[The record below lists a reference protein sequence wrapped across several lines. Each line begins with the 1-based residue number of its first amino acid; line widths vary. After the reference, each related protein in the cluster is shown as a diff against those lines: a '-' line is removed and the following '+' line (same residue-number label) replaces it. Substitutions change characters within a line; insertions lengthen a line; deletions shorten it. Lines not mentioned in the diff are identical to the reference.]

1 MQRFYFISFIT
12 EIIYVI
18 EAKNVNK
25 DSPLLLKGN
34 HLNFFSPGT
43 FDSVWK
49 GMMDC
54 TQEKNAFTR
63 MLFSCANRLNYR
75 LMLTSKTD

>member
-1 MQRFYFISFIT
+1 MQSFYFISFIT

-18 EAKNVNK
+18 EGKNVNK
-25 DSPLLLKGN
+25 DWPILLKGN
-34 HLNFFSPGT
+34 NLNFFSPGT

-54 TQEKNAFTR
+54 TQGKNAFTR

-75 LMLTSKTD
+75 LML

>member
-1 MQRFYFISFIT
+1 MQTFYFISFIT

-25 DSPLLLKGN
+25 DSPILLKGN
-34 HLNFFSPGT
+34 HLNFFSRGT

-49 GMMDC
+49 GMMDYPTKKC
-54 TQEKNAFTR
+54 FYQDVVFLCKQIE
-63 MLFSCANRLNYR
+63 L
-75 LMLTSKTD
+75 

>member
-12 EIIYVI
+12 EIIHVS

-25 DSPLLLKGN
+25 DSPILLKGN
-34 HLNFFSPGT
+34 HQIFFSPGT

-49 GMMDC
+49 GMMDYPTKKC
-54 TQEKNAFTR
+54 FYQDVVFLLRQIE
-63 MLFSCANRLNYR
+63 L
-75 LMLTSKTD
+75 

>member
-1 MQRFYFISFIT
+1 MQRFSFISFIT
-12 EIIYVI
+12 KIIYVI

-25 DSPLLLKGN
+25 DSPILFKGN
-34 HLNFFSPGT
+34 HQNFFSPGN

-54 TQEKNAFTR
+54 TGQK
-63 MLFSCANRLNYR
+63 MLLLGYCFP
-75 LMLTSKTD
+75 MQTD